1 MAIYHLS
8 AKVISRGKGKS
19 ATAAAAY
26 RAGEKITDKRTG
38 LTFDYSQRKGVYAT
52 EIIAPDH
59 APDWVGVRSQLWNSV
74 ELFETRR
81 NSRLAREFDIALPVE
96 LSHDTKRELVRNFVK
111 EQLVSR
117 SLVADVAFHDMNSH
131 NPHVH
136 IMLTTRR
143 IEAEGFGAKERDLD
157 KKDFLLK
164 LRESWSEI
172 ANRALERAG
181 HSEKIDHRTLEEQGI
196 NRIPQIHLGADVAAM
211 MKRGIATE
219 RGEEYLSISAANQ
232 QIKALSGQIAAI
244 ERTIEVEK
252 EVSKKDPPKQT
263 TQTNRESQ
271 IDLSNALTQEESTT
285 EPNSDEREQRKITP
299 GTGLTDLTGEF
310 ERLTQR
316 LRSSNRKGRK
326 PGRETK
332 PNNEPAG
339 QQRNQ
344 LATKFEQLAERLRTN
359 LTGDSEPTEL
369 PRSSV
374 ESQTPKNSNRSDHF
388 KDAQIPSNRNPD
400 RRSDVHLQRDSFD
413 DGLYG
418 DSGRSDLL
426 DNVAPVSA
434 KSTEPT
440 RANQRQNQQHRDSS
454 KADRETAKPVNITE
468 SPSITS
474 SEQSDTAQLTD
485 AQLIKAFKAVRQWQ
499 DNSPTPPNLAVGK
512 RLKKRVEQ
520 EAFRKEQLT
529 IELKVHRQIL
539 DENKPRSFLNPFGMP
554 GDLYR
559 ELQTKLEDISRELRR
574 QELQLTNASNDFQK
588 WQKETRAY
596 LAWLEDPQTK
606 EMRELASRLESSAIE
621 ERLQFLGV
629 GYAIYEAAQSILT
642 HVGQPGNDCRY
653 HIGKSYRIE
662 QRGLTLTITHK
673 ERSEP
678 LYVATDSRKAG
689 GIISI
694 SHFNLTERDKETVIG
709 CAEYLEEQQQKQ
721 LEIERYSGEEL
732 EP

>member
-59 APDWVGVRSQLWNSV
+59 APNWVGDRSRLWNSV

-96 LSHDTKRELVRNFVK
+96 LSHDQKRELVRNFVK

-117 SLVADVAFHDMNSH
+117 SLVVDLAFHDINSH

-157 KKDFLLK
+157 KKDFLFK

-232 QIKALSGQIAAI
+232 QIKALSGQITAI
-244 ERTIEVEK
+244 ERKIEVEK
-252 EVSKKDPPKQT
+252 EVSKKDTPKPTHAQA
-263 TQTNRESQ
+263 
-271 IDLSNALTQEESTT
+271 IDLPNQTAQTKALTQEESYSK
-285 EPNSDEREQRKITP
+285 PNSDEREQRKIPP
-299 GTGLTDLTGEF
+299 GTGLTDLTEEF

-326 PGRETK
+326 PGREIK
-332 PNNEPAG
+332 PNNESAC
-339 QQRNQ
+339 QQGNQ

-359 LTGDSEPTEL
+359 PPRDSELTEL
-369 PRSSV
+369 PGSTV
-374 ESQTPKNSNRSDHF
+374 ESQTPRKSN
-388 KDAQIPSNRNPD
+388 
-400 RRSDVHLQRDSFD
+400 
-413 DGLYG
+413 
-418 DSGRSDLL
+418 
-426 DNVAPVSA
+426 
-434 KSTEPT
+434 KSTEPN
-440 RANQRQNQQHRDSS
+440 RAHQRQNQQHRDSS
-454 KADRETAKPVNITE
+454 APDREAAKPVNTTDTQSKSSSPSTVE

-474 SEQSDTAQLTD
+474 TGKSDTAQLTD
-485 AQLIKAFKAVRQWQ
+485 AQLIRAFKAVRQWQ

-512 RLKKRVEQ
+512 RLKKRVSE
-520 EAFRKEQLT
+520 EALRKEQLT

-554 GDLYR
+554 GDLYT

-574 QELQLTNASNDFQK
+574 QELQLTNASKDFQK
-588 WQKETRAY
+588 WQKETRVY

-629 GYAIYEAAQSILT
+629 GYAVYEAAQSILA
-642 HVGQPGNDCRY
+642 HQGLSENDCRY
-653 HIGKSYRIE
+653 LQGKSYRIE

-673 ERSEP
+673 ERYEP
-678 LYVATDSRKAG
+678 LYIATDSRQTG

-694 SHFNLTERDKETVIG
+694 SQFNLTDRDKETIIG
-709 CAEYLEEQQQKQ
+709 CAEYLEERQQKQ
-721 LEIERYSGEEL
+721 LEIERQLGEEL

>member
-52 EIIAPDH
+52 EIIAPDY

-219 RGEEYLSISAANQ
+219 RGEEYLSIEAANQ
-232 QIKALSGQIAAI
+232 QIKALSGQITAI
-244 ERTIEVEK
+244 ERKIEGLK
-252 EVSKKDPPKQT
+252 EVSKKDTSKQT
-263 TQTNRESQ
+263 TQTK
-271 IDLSNALTQEESTT
+271 ALTQEESYSQ
-285 EPNSDEREQRKITP
+285 PNSDEREKRKITP

-326 PGRETK
+326 PRRETQ
-332 PNNEPAG
+332 PANESAS

-344 LATKFEQLAERLRTN
+344 LAAKFEQLAERLRTN
-359 LTGDSEPTEL
+359 QTGDSELTEL
-369 PRSSV
+369 PGSGV
-374 ESQTPKNSNRSDHF
+374 ESQTPEKSNRSDRL

-400 RRSDVHLQRDSFD
+400 RRSDIHLQRDSFD
-413 DGLYG
+413 DGNNG
-418 DSGRSDLL
+418 DSRRSDLL
-426 DNVAPVSA
+426 DNVAPVPAS
-434 KSTEPT
+434 STEPT
-440 RANQRQNQQHRDSS
+440 RADLRQNKQHRDSS
-454 KADRETAKPVNITE
+454 KSDREAAKQVNITE

-474 SEQSDTAQLTD
+474 TGQSNTVQLTD
-485 AQLIKAFKAVRQWQ
+485 AQLIRAFKAVRQWQ
-499 DNSPTPPNLAVGK
+499 DNSPTQPNLAVGK
-512 RLKKRVEQ
+512 RLKKRVE
-520 EAFRKEQLT
+520 EEVLRKEQLT

-554 GDLYR
+554 ADLYT
-559 ELQTKLEDISRELRR
+559 ELQTKLQDISRELRR
-574 QELQLTNASNDFQK
+574 QELRLTNASNDFQK

-596 LAWLEDPQTK
+596 LAWREDPQTI

-629 GYAIYEAAQSILT
+629 GYAIYEAAQSILA
-642 HVGQPGNDCRY
+642 HIGQPGNDCRY

-662 QRGLTLTITHK
+662 QRGLTITITHK

-678 LYVATDSRKAG
+678 LYVATDSRKTG

-694 SHFNLTERDKETVIG
+694 SQFNLTDRDKETVIG

-721 LEIERYSGEEL
+721 LEIERHLGEEL